1 MKYLSAVLLS
11 LTLCSAPAAALTK
24 TPTGVTIPAG
34 DKTVELELYGPDVV
48 RVIKYPSADARPD
61 KESFVIIAEP
71 QAVKYGVK
79 ESDGKVTLT
88 TNALKITVDPA
99 TATVTFTDKKD
110 NTILAE
116 RQSSATMTPIPNGG
130 YPTYAVSQTFLPA
143 DGEHI
148 YGLGQ
153 HRHGLFNQR
162 GSEQHLEQ
170 VNMEIAIP
178 VIYSS
183 KGYML
188 YWDNTSATKFKDN
201 ADGMTLASDAGDLVD
216 YYLIYGRGADRSI
229 ALWRGLSG
237 RAPMNPLWTFG
248 FNQSRERYVSQQQL
262 VDVVRRYRELGIPL
276 DGIVQDWQYWGTDFE
291 NWNAV
296 EWRNPEFPDPRRMID
311 EAHALNAHVMVSIW
325 PSFGPW
331 TAPHKELAANGLLL
345 PSETFPQNKGVRA
358 YDPFSPLAREIYWK
372 HIKKNMFDIG
382 MDSWW
387 LDATEPEHGPVSP
400 SDYDHMT
407 ACGTFRQVRNAYPL
421 VTVGGVYDAQR
432 AECSSKRVMI
442 LTRSA
447 FAGQQ
452 RYGAHCWS
460 GDIVAGWDVLR
471 DQIPAA
477 LNFTLSGI
485 PYWNSDIGAF
495 YVNNNFPGNLANKEY
510 HELYTRWMQFAAFT
524 GMMRSHGT
532 NCPREIF
539 QFGQA
544 GEPIYDAQ
552 AKAINLRYRLLPYIY
567 SAAWG
572 VTSRDESLMRPL
584 FADFDTDKKTFD
596 IDDQFI
602 FGRSMLVV
610 PVVERA
616 DSRKVYLPAGT
627 DWVDFWSGKT
637 LAGGRDITADAPIDL
652 IPVYVRAGAIVPVGP
667 DVQYAQERPWDRL
680 QIRVYPGADGQFTLY
695 EDSGDGYD
703 YENGAF
709 TTIDLR
715 WDDKKGT
722 LTIGPRKGAFD
733 GMPASRSFDIALV
746 DPSTACGLDNKSA
759 TKTVTYDGR
768 TLKVKVRE

>member
-1 MKYLSAVLLS
+1 MKHISAVILSAIVS
-11 LTLCSAPAAALTK
+11 ITPATAFTKTATGVSIPAA
-24 TPTGVTIPAG
+24 
-34 DKTVELELYGPDVV
+34 DKTIELELYSPEVV
-48 RVIKYPSADARPD
+48 RVMKYPSADPRPD
-61 KESFVIIAEP
+61 KKSFAVIAEP
-71 QAVKYGVK
+71 QPVKYGVK
-79 ESDGKVTLT
+79 ESDGKITLST
-88 TNALKITVDPA
+88 KALKITVNPA
-99 TATVTFTDKKD
+99 TATVTFSDKKGE
-110 NTILAE
+110 TILAE
-116 RQSSATMTPIPNGG
+116 RPSSVTMTPIPNGG
-130 YPTYAVSQTFLPA
+130 DPTYAVSQTFLPT
-143 DGEHI
+143 DDEHI

-188 YWDNTSATKFKDN
+188 YWDNTSATDFKDN
-201 ADGMTLASDAGDLVD
+201 ADGMCFDSDAGDLAD
-216 YYLIYGRGADRSI
+216 YYLIYGPGVDRSI
-229 ALWRGLSG
+229 DLWRDLTGH
-237 RAPMNPLWTFG
+237 APMNPMWTFG
-248 FNQSRERYVSQQQL
+248 FSQSRERYQSQDEL
-262 VDVVRRYRELGIPL
+262 IDVVRRYRELGIPL

-296 EWRNPEFPDPRRMID
+296 EWRNPRFPDPRRMID

-331 TAPHKELAANGLLL
+331 TAPHKELAANGLLF
-345 PSETFPQNKGVRA
+345 PQETFPRNKGVRV
-358 YDPFSPLAREIYWK
+358 YDAFSELGRQIYWK
-372 HIKKNMFDIG
+372 HIKKNMFDLG

-387 LDATEPEHGPVSP
+387 LDATEPEHNPVKE

-407 ACGTFRQVRNAYPL
+407 ARGTLREVRNAYPIAS
-421 VTVGGVYDAQR
+421 VGGVYDNQR
-432 AECSSKRVMI
+432 AESDSKRVMI

-452 RYGAHCWS
+452 RYGAHSWS
-460 GDIVAGWDVLR
+460 GDVVAGWDVFH

-495 YVNNNFPGNLANKEY
+495 YVDPNFPDKLNDKEY
-510 HELYTRWMQFAAFT
+510 VNLYTRWMQFATFT

-539 QFGQA
+539 QFGKP
-544 GEPIYDAQ
+544 GDPVFDTQ
-552 AKAINLRYRLLPYIY
+552 AKYINLRYRLLPYIY

-584 FADFDTDKKTFD
+584 FADFDTDARTFD
-596 IDDQFI
+596 IDDQYL
-602 FGRSMLVV
+602 FGRSMLVA
-610 PVVERA
+610 PVIKYA
-616 DSRKVYLPAGT
+616 DSRSVYLPAGT
-627 DWVDFWSGKT
+627 DWVDFWTGNT
-637 LAGGRDITADAPIDL
+637 LAGGRDITADAPLDI
-652 IPVYVRAGAIVPVGP
+652 IPVYVRAGSVIPVGP

-680 QIRVYPGADGQFTLY
+680 QIRVYPGADGSFTLY

-703 YENGAF
+703 YEQGAY
-709 TTIDLR
+709 TTIDLK

-722 LTIGPRKGAFD
+722 LTIGPRKGAFE
-733 GMPASRSFDIALV
+733 GMPATRTFDIALV
-746 DPSTACGLDNKSA
+746 GPSTACGLDNKSA

-768 TLKVKVRE
+768 ALKVKIRE